1 MHCISRS
8 LFTCIASCTLAITSA
23 SAAVHALSIATAPLV
38 ATSAASSAQTP
49 TSRASSASRR
59 PSRAPTRAAR
69 KKTRKASALKP
80 PARATTYKGSNKNFA
95 AAEKAV
101 QAESSARM
109 ERLYRASQF
118 SAPIIID
125 AKACKRVG
133 THGESI
139 YENC

>member
-8 LFTCIASCTLAITSA
+8 LFTCVAACALAITCT
-23 SAAVHALSIATAPLV
+23 SAAVHASSIAAAPLV
-38 ATSAASSAQTP
+38 ATSTASSPQAP
-49 TSRASSASRR
+49 NSRSRGANRR
-59 PSRAPTRAAR
+59 PSRAPTRVAR
-69 KKTRKASALKP
+69 KTRETTVPKP
-80 PARATTYKGSNKNFA
+80 PARVTTYKGSNKNFA

-101 QAESSARM
+101 QAESNART

-133 THGESI
+133 AHGESI